1 MEQKGL
7 YEEAIA
13 FHQRGLET
21 DPLSEGLYRCLMACH
36 HRLGRRAEALALYQR
51 CPEDPVSPSGH
62 RPLPGDRGAVSEDK
76 VRRVAIYGVFIRY
89 DYRSHFLSR

>member
-13 FHQRGLET
+13 FHPRGLET

-36 HRLGRRAEALALYQR
+36 HRLGRRAEALAVYERCRKTLSLLQGIDPSRETEALYQR
-51 CPEDPVSPSGH
+51 IKCAG
-62 RPLPGDRGAVSEDK
+62 
-76 VRRVAIYGVFIRY
+76 
-89 DYRSHFLSR
+89 